1 MSKKEFLQRL
11 SQGLDLLDEI
21 EKREIIGFYEERFH
35 SGTAYEG
42 KTEEEVVSE
51 LESPETI
58 ARNVLEE
65 YGINPKYIKTKE
77 QRYSH
82 IDSGQVV
89 GVALFDVFIAS
100 WLIPAVVSISFAL
113 FVSLFSYVG
122 VVPLILGEHT
132 IADQYL
138 FAFLTAGYVL
148 LFFIALAILDLSI
161 GLIKRIL
168 IWHMNAFKLKNRDKW
183 IKKMSKVSMDRVFR
197 TSGTVKF
204 FKSILIIGSIV
215 TIGFTGYRLFL
226 SEQQY
231 FSTYAN
237 VEKTTET
244 YSFEAEDASI
254 WSIVAELDSL
264 DVRIVPSD
272 REDIYIS
279 HTYTDKEDFEI
290 VHDEGANL
298 LTITQEIEVFNF
310 FNFREIASWFM
321 SPDELIIEVPNTIE
335 FDTLDLSLMNGEL
348 DVSELSIDSLNIDVA
363 NGKVVL
369 EELILSD
376 LMEVEVING
385 TIYLYDS
392 ISTNTADLTTVNGN
406 LVVKNVAF
414 NQYILRTENGKIDL
428 LDLNSDLYDGV
439 RLNAKTTNG
448 GIDLENVYVAD
459 VSLETT
465 NGSIEYDNEDTS
477 FILDDLDVN
486 TVNGSYV
493 GNVSD

>member
-1 MSKKEFLQRL
+1 
-11 SQGLDLLDEI
+11 
-21 EKREIIGFYEERFH
+21 
-35 SGTAYEG
+35 
-42 KTEEEVVSE
+42 
-51 LESPETI
+51 
-58 ARNVLEE
+58 
-65 YGINPKYIKTKE
+65 
-77 QRYSH
+77 
-82 IDSGQVV
+82 
-89 GVALFDVFIAS
+89 
-100 WLIPAVVSISFAL
+100 
-113 FVSLFSYVG
+113 
-122 VVPLILGEHT
+122 
-132 IADQYL
+132 
-138 FAFLTAGYVL
+138 
-148 LFFIALAILDLSI
+148 
-161 GLIKRIL
+161 
-168 IWHMNAFKLKNRDKW
+168 
-183 IKKMSKVSMDRVFR
+183 
-197 TSGTVKF
+197 
-204 FKSILIIGSIV
+204 
-215 TIGFTGYRLFL
+215 
-226 SEQQY
+226 
-231 FSTYAN
+231 
-237 VEKTTET
+237 
-244 YSFEAEDASI
+244 
-254 WSIVAELDSL
+254 LDSL

-385 TIYLYDS
+385 TIYLYDT
-392 ISTNTADLTTVNGN
+392 ISTNTADLTTVNGS